1 MDILFPNAWLPS
13 HFNARTSIACA
24 ERRPTREHISSSR
37 EAGLLILINMFGSLG
52 IITWQE
58 TLLLSFIMI
67 LIMACRRAWHLLL

>member
-1 MDILFPNAWLPS
+1 
-13 HFNARTSIACA
+13 
-24 ERRPTREHISSSR
+24 
-37 EAGLLILINMFGSLG
+37 MFGSLG